1 MKRLLFILLV
11 ALFALSACRREKP
24 KPPADS
30 DIKQTPITLDIPRFF
45 PEMLFPADNKMTKE
59 RLALGRKLYYDPI
72 LSNDG
77 RSCSQCHFQSEGFT
91 SDPGFPTTVLPH
103 VNLGWSKN
111 FLWKGRKDQGLEN
124 VMLYEVVEFFQTDLS
139 KINADAAYK
148 KAFKE
153 AFGVDEIT
161 SKEIA
166 YSLAQ
171 FFRSLISGNSKYDQY
186 LRNEVALTQAEM
198 DGMDIFFT
206 ETGDCFHCHG
216 SMLFTDNDFHN
227 IGLDSVFNGG
237 KGRYDVT
244 GNMSDWGTYK
254 TPTLRNATLRK
265 RFMHDGR
272 FSSLEQVIEFYN
284 SGVHMNSPNIDPL
297 MILPQK
303 ENGLML
309 TQEQKDNLLA
319 FLKTLTDES
328 FTTNPNY
335 SKP

>member
-1 MKRLLFILLV
+1 MKKTIILIFIAMLG
-11 ALFALSACRREKP
+11 FNACKKDP
-24 KPPADS
+24 TDNNTQS
-30 DIKQTPITLDIPRFF
+30 SIKATPINLDIPRFF
-45 PEMLFPADNKMTKE
+45 PNMTIPQDNKMTKE

-77 RSCSQCHFQSEGFT
+77 RSCSQCHFQAEGFT
-91 SDPGFPTTVLPH
+91 SDPGFATTVLPH

-111 FLWKGRKDQGLEN
+111 FLWKGRTDQGLEN
-124 VMLYEVVEFFQTDLS
+124 VMLFEVDEFFATDLK
-139 KINADAAYK
+139 KINANTTYK
-148 KAFKE
+148 KEFKD

-186 LRNEVALTQAEM
+186 MRNEIALTQAEM
-198 DGMDIFFT
+198 DGMEIFFT

-227 IGLDSVFNGG
+227 IGLDSVFNGS

-244 GNMSDWGTYK
+244 GNMKDYGTYK
-254 TPTLRNATLRK
+254 TPTLRNVSLRK

-272 FSSLEQVIEFYN
+272 FNSLEQVIEFYN
-284 SGVHMNSPNIDPL
+284 SGVQMNSPNIDPL

-319 FLKTLTDES
+319 FLKTLTDVS
-328 FTTNPNY
+328 FTTNPDF

>member
-1 MKRLLFILLV
+1 MKKFFIVILFGFYLIG
-11 ALFALSACRREKP
+11 ACRKDPPPSTEP
-24 KPPADS
+24 KL
-30 DIKQTPITLDIPRFF
+30 KQTPITLDIPRFF
-45 PEMLFPADNKMTKE
+45 PEMIIPKDNKMTKE

-72 LSNDG
+72 LSNNG
-77 RSCSQCHFQSEGFT
+77 RSCSSCHFQAEGFT
-91 SDPGFPTTVLPH
+91 SDPGLPTTVLPH

-111 FLWKGRKDQGLEN
+111 FLWKGRNDQGLEN
-124 VMLYEVVEFFQTDLS
+124 VMLYEVEEFFQTDLK
-139 KINADAAYK
+139 KINSDATYK
-148 KAFKE
+148 KDFKD

-171 FFRSLISGNSKYDQY
+171 FFRSLISGNSRYDQY
-186 LRNEVALTQAEM
+186 LRNEISLTQEEM
-198 DGMDIFFT
+198 DGMEIFFT

-227 IGLDSVFNGG
+227 TGLDSVFNTD

-244 GNMSDWGTYK
+244 GKTSDIGLYK
-254 TPTLRNATLRK
+254 TPTLRNASLRK

-272 FSSLEQVIEFYN
+272 FTSLEQVIEFYN

-309 TQEQKDNLLA
+309 SQEQKDNLLA
-319 FLKTLTDES
+319 FLKTLTDVS
-328 FTTNPNY
+328 FTTNPNF